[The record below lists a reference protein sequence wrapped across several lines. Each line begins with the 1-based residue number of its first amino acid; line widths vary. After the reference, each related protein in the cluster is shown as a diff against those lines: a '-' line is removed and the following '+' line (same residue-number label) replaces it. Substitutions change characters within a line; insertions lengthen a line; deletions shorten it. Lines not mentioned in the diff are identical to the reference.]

1 MIQAIVFLPLLG
13 AILAGIISL
22 AGARARHPGGLDVD
36 HGPEHQ
42 HYEAVDRSAPV
53 HGAAGVIE
61 SATHE
66 PDAQGHDAHEVHPR
80 AAGSRLAELV
90 TTIPLLICAALSWVV
105 LVNVGF

>member
-22 AGARARHPGGLDVD
+22 VGARARHPGGLDVD

-53 HGAAGVIE
+53 EGAAAVID
-61 SATHE
+61 SASHE
-66 PDAQGHDAHEVHPR
+66 PDVHGHDAHHAAPR
-80 AAGSRLAELV
+80 AAGSRLAELI
-90 TTIPLLICAALSWVV
+90 TTIPLLIAAGLS
-105 LVNVGF
+105 